1 MHSSRLIKLLKTLEE
16 EELKRL
22 LKFLKSPFYNANPR
36 IVKLYEYL
44 RKYHPEYQSSKL
56 QKEKVFARIFPNKPF
71 DYSKFTNLMSDF
83 SQLLEEYLTL
93 LEYKQDPFQQQKMLA
108 KAFGRRS
115 AYDLFEKKTMKL
127 LAELED
133 QPFRDISYFERSK
146 ALMESYFFHP
156 QTKKYQTSVDYPEEI
171 MHRLDLYF
179 QLSKLQL
186 SAELLSQQRLLSKK
200 YNIKWLE
207 ESLKESEAALSEETP
222 LLLVYANLIRLMEQ
236 PETGQFYFLKEEFKT
251 HLKKIPPSDQFFIF
265 QQLLNYSIQQIN
277 RGVFAFNPEAL
288 DLYKLGLTIG
298 ILIEKGQMTESTFSN
313 IVSAA
318 SVLKEFDWAVYF
330 IEEYQGFL
338 EEKIRESVCILSYA
352 ILNFRKG
359 DYSKTIELLQQY
371 PFSLLLHQLK
381 ARSLIVRSWYEEYL
395 LNEDYY
401 EFLMAQIDAFEKF
414 LRRNNEVSTDRQEG
428 FLNFM
433 KILKRLVDYRIQNKN
448 TRPFKQKLVKK
459 LNDYH
464 QIIMKKWLAEKIE
477 EMG

>member
-36 IVKLYEYL
+36 IVQLYEYL
-44 RKYHPEYQSSKL
+44 RKYHPEYQSPKL
-56 QKEKVFARIFPNKPF
+56 QKEKVFARLFPDKPF

-83 SQLLEEYLTL
+83 SQLLEEYLML

-133 QPFRDISYFERSK
+133 QLFRDIAYFEKSK
-146 ALMESYFFHP
+146 NLIESYFFHP
-156 QTKKYQTSVDYPEEI
+156 QTKKYQGTVDYPEEI
-171 MHRLDLYF
+171 MHRLDQYF
-179 QLSKLQL
+179 ILSKLQL
-186 SAELLSQQRLLSKK
+186 SAELLSRQKYLSKK
-200 YNIKWLE
+200 YEIKWLK
-207 ESLKESEAALSEETP
+207 ESLKESEIASPEETP
-222 LLLVYANLIRLMEQ
+222 LLVVYSNLIRLLDH
-236 PETGQFYFLKEEFKT
+236 PETAQFHLLKEEFKT

-277 RGVFAFNPEAL
+277 RGVFAFNREAL
-288 DLYKLGLTIG
+288 ELYKLGLSIG
-298 ILIEKGQMTESTFSN
+298 TLIEKGQMTESTFSN
-313 IVSAA
+313 IVSIA
-318 SVLKEFDWAVYF
+318 SVLKEFDWANSF

-338 EEKIRESVCILSYA
+338 EGKIRESVCILSYG
-352 ILNFRKG
+352 ILSFRKG
-359 DYSKTIELLQQY
+359 DHSKTIDLLQQY
-371 PFSLLLHQLK
+371 PFLMLLHQLK
-381 ARSLIVRSWYEEYL
+381 ARSLIVRSWYEEYV

-414 LRRNNEVSTDRQEG
+414 LRRDKVVSTERQEG
-428 FLNFM
+428 FLNFI
-433 KILKRLVDYRIQNKN
+433 KVLKRLVDYRIQNKT
-448 TRPFKQKLVKK
+448 TRSYKQKLMKK
-459 LNDYH
+459 LNDYN
-464 QIIMKKWLAEKIE
+464 QIMMKKWLEKKIE